1 MNLRE
6 APEWQVQEWLNVDR
20 PIALAD
26 LRGRPIVALAFQM
39 LCPGCVQH
47 AIPQLKRIRELF
59 GKAQLAVLGLHSVF
73 EHHEAQGRPEVLKAF
88 LHENRVR
95 LPVAIDAPGEDGVP
109 LTFRAYGMQ
118 GTPTVLLIDAAGRLR
133 SQGFGHVDDLR
144 LGAAIGSLLAG
155 HAIDGQPA
163 RS

>member
-1 MNLRE
+1 MKLRE

-20 PIALAD
+20 SMALAD
-26 LRGRPIVALAFQM
+26 YRGRPIVALAFQM

-47 AIPQLKRIRELF
+47 ALPQLKRIRELF
-59 GKAQLAVLGLHSVF
+59 GESQLAVLGLHTVF

-88 LHENRVR
+88 LDENRIR

-118 GTPTVLLIDAAGRLR
+118 GTPTVLLIDGEGRLR

-155 HAIDGQPA
+155 RAIDG
-163 RS
+163 

>member
-1 MNLRE
+1 MKLRE

-20 PIALAD
+20 SMALAD
-26 LRGRPIVALAFQM
+26 YRGRPIVALAFQM

-47 AIPQLKRIRELF
+47 ALPQLKRIRELF
-59 GKAQLAVLGLHSVF
+59 GESQLAVLGLHTVF

-88 LHENRVR
+88 LHENRIR

-109 LTFRAYGMQ
+109 LTFRAYDMQ
-118 GTPTVLLIDAAGRLR
+118 GTPTVLLIDAEGRLR

-155 HAIDGQPA
+155 RAIDG
-163 RS
+163 

>member
-1 MNLRE
+1 MKLRE

-20 PIALAD
+20 PRALAD
-26 LRGRPIVALAFQM
+26 YRGPPIVALAFQM

-47 AIPQLKRIRELF
+47 ALPQLKRIRELF
-59 GKAQLAVLGLHSVF
+59 GESQLAVLGLHTVF

-88 LHENRVR
+88 LHENRIR

-109 LTFRAYGMQ
+109 LTFRAYDMQ
-118 GTPTVLLIDAAGRLR
+118 GTPTVLLIDAEGQLR

-155 HAIDGQPA
+155 RAIDG
-163 RS
+163 

>member
-1 MNLRE
+1 MKLRE

-20 PIALAD
+20 PMALAD
-26 LRGRPIVALAFQM
+26 YRGRPIVALAFQM

-47 AIPQLKRIRELF
+47 ALPQLKRIRELF
-59 GKAQLAVLGLHSVF
+59 GESQLAVLGLHTVF
-73 EHHEAQGRPEVLKAF
+73 EHHEAQGRPEVLEAF
-88 LHENRVR
+88 LHENRIR

-109 LTFRAYGMQ
+109 LTFRAYDMQ
-118 GTPTVLLIDAAGRLR
+118 GTPTVLLIDAEGQLR

-155 HAIDGQPA
+155 RAIDG
-163 RS
+163 

>member
-20 PIALAD
+20 PVTLSD
-26 LRGRPIVALAFQM
+26 YRGRPIAALAFQM

-59 GKAQLAVLGLHSVF
+59 GESQLAVLGLHSVF

-88 LHENRVR
+88 LHENRIR

-118 GTPTVLLIDAAGRLR
+118 GTPTVLLIDAEGRLR

-144 LGAAIGSLLAG
+144 LGASIGSLLAG
-155 HAIDGQPA
+155 HAIDG
-163 RS
+163 

>member
-1 MNLRE
+1 MKLRE

-20 PIALAD
+20 SMALAD
-26 LRGRPIVALAFQM
+26 YRGRPIVALAFQM

-47 AIPQLKRIRELF
+47 ALPQLKRIRELF
-59 GKAQLAVLGLHSVF
+59 GESQLAVLGLHTVF

-88 LHENRVR
+88 LHENRIR

-118 GTPTVLLIDAAGRLR
+118 GTPTVLLIDAEGQLR

-155 HAIDGQPA
+155 RAIDG
-163 RS
+163 

>member
-1 MNLRE
+1 MKLRE

-20 PIALAD
+20 PMALAD
-26 LRGRPIVALAFQM
+26 YRGRPIVALAFQM
-39 LCPGCVQH
+39 LCPGFVQH
-47 AIPQLKRIRELF
+47 ALPQLKRIRELF
-59 GKAQLAVLGLHSVF
+59 GESQLAVLGLHTVF

-88 LHENRVR
+88 LHENRIR

-109 LTFRAYGMQ
+109 LTFRAYDMQ
-118 GTPTVLLIDAAGRLR
+118 GTPTVLLIDAEGQLR

-155 HAIDGQPA
+155 RAIDG
-163 RS
+163 

>member
-1 MNLRE
+1 MKLRE

-20 PIALAD
+20 SMALAD
-26 LRGRPIVALAFQM
+26 YRGRPIVALAFQM

-47 AIPQLKRIRELF
+47 ALPQLKRIRELF
-59 GKAQLAVLGLHSVF
+59 GESQLAVLGLHTVF

-88 LHENRVR
+88 RHENRIR

-109 LTFRAYGMQ
+109 LTFRAYDMQ
-118 GTPTVLLIDAAGRLR
+118 GTPTVLLIDAEGQLR

-155 HAIDGQPA
+155 RAIDG
-163 RS
+163 

>member
-1 MNLRE
+1 MKLRE

-20 PIALAD
+20 SMALAD
-26 LRGRPIVALAFQM
+26 YRGRPIVALAFQM

-47 AIPQLKRIRELF
+47 ALPQLKRIRELF
-59 GKAQLAVLGLHSVF
+59 GESQLAVLGLHTVF

-88 LHENRVR
+88 LHENRIR

-109 LTFRAYGMQ
+109 LTFRAYDMQ
-118 GTPTVLLIDAAGRLR
+118 GTPTVLLIDAEGQLR

-155 HAIDGQPA
+155 RAIDG
-163 RS
+163 

>member
-1 MNLRE
+1 MKLRE

-20 PIALAD
+20 SMALAD
-26 LRGRPIVALAFQM
+26 YRGRPIVALAFQM

-47 AIPQLKRIRELF
+47 ALPQLKRIRELF
-59 GKAQLAVLGLHSVF
+59 GESQLAVLGLHTVF

-88 LHENRVR
+88 LHENRIR

-109 LTFRAYGMQ
+109 LTFRAYDMQ
-118 GTPTVLLIDAAGRLR
+118 GTPTVLLIDAEGQLR
-133 SQGFGHVDDLR
+133 SQGFGHDDDLR

-155 HAIDGQPA
+155 RAIDG
-163 RS
+163 

>member
-1 MNLRE
+1 MKLRE
-6 APEWQVQEWLNVDR
+6 ATEWQVQEWLNVDR
-20 PIALAD
+20 SMALAD
-26 LRGRPIVALAFQM
+26 YRGRPIVALAFQM

-47 AIPQLKRIRELF
+47 ALPQLKRIRELF
-59 GKAQLAVLGLHSVF
+59 GESQLAVLGLHTVF

-88 LHENRVR
+88 LHENRIR

-109 LTFRAYGMQ
+109 LTFRAYDMQ
-118 GTPTVLLIDAAGRLR
+118 GTPTVLLIDAEGQLR

-155 HAIDGQPA
+155 RAIDG
-163 RS
+163 

>member
-1 MNLRE
+1 MKLRE

-20 PIALAD
+20 SMALAD
-26 LRGRPIVALAFQM
+26 YRGRPIGALAFQM

-47 AIPQLKRIRELF
+47 ALPQLKRIRELF
-59 GKAQLAVLGLHSVF
+59 GESQLAVLGLHTVF

-88 LHENRVR
+88 LHENRIR

-109 LTFRAYGMQ
+109 LTFRAYDMQ
-118 GTPTVLLIDAAGRLR
+118 GTPTVLLIDAEGQLR

-155 HAIDGQPA
+155 RAIDG
-163 RS
+163 

>member
-1 MNLRE
+1 MKLRE

-20 PIALAD
+20 PMALAD
-26 LRGRPIVALAFQM
+26 YRGRPIVALAFQM

-47 AIPQLKRIRELF
+47 ALPQLKRIRELF
-59 GKAQLAVLGLHSVF
+59 GESQLAVLGLHTVF

-88 LHENRVR
+88 LHENRIR

-109 LTFRAYGMQ
+109 LTFRAYDMQ
-118 GTPTVLLIDAAGRLR
+118 GTPTVLLIDAEGQLR

-155 HAIDGQPA
+155 RAIDG
-163 RS
+163 

>member
-1 MNLRE
+1 MKLRE

-20 PIALAD
+20 PMALAD
-26 LRGRPIVALAFQM
+26 YRGRPIVALAFQM

-47 AIPQLKRIRELF
+47 ALPQLKRIRELF
-59 GKAQLAVLGLHSVF
+59 GESQLAVLGLHTVF
-73 EHHEAQGRPEVLKAF
+73 EHYEAQGRPEVLKAF
-88 LHENRVR
+88 LHENRIR

-109 LTFRAYGMQ
+109 LTFRAYDMQ
-118 GTPTVLLIDAAGRLR
+118 GTPTVLLIDAEGQLR

-155 HAIDGQPA
+155 RAIDG
-163 RS
+163 

>member
-1 MNLRE
+1 MKLRE

-20 PIALAD
+20 SMALAD
-26 LRGRPIVALAFQM
+26 YRGRPIVALAFQM

-47 AIPQLKRIRELF
+47 ALPQLKRIRELF
-59 GKAQLAVLGLHSVF
+59 GESQLAVLGLHTVF

-88 LHENRVR
+88 LHENRIR

-109 LTFRAYGMQ
+109 LTFRAYDMQ
-118 GTPTVLLIDAAGRLR
+118 GTPTILLIDAEGQLR

-155 HAIDGQPA
+155 RAIDG
-163 RS
+163 

>member
-1 MNLRE
+1 M
-6 APEWQVQEWLNVDR
+6 
-20 PIALAD
+20 ALAD
-26 LRGRPIVALAFQM
+26 YRGRPIVALAFQM

-47 AIPQLKRIRELF
+47 ALPQLKRIRELF
-59 GKAQLAVLGLHSVF
+59 GESQLAVLGLHTVF

-88 LHENRVR
+88 LHENRIR

-109 LTFRAYGMQ
+109 LTFRAYDMQ
-118 GTPTVLLIDAAGRLR
+118 GTPTVLLIDAEGQLR

-155 HAIDGQPA
+155 RAIDG
-163 RS
+163 

>member
-1 MNLRE
+1 MKLRE
-6 APEWQVQEWLNVDR
+6 ATEWQVQEWLNVDR
-20 PIALAD
+20 PMALAD
-26 LRGRPIVALAFQM
+26 YRGRPIVALAFQM

-47 AIPQLKRIRELF
+47 ALPQLKRIRELF
-59 GKAQLAVLGLHSVF
+59 GESQLAVLGLHTVF

-88 LHENRVR
+88 LHENRIR

-109 LTFRAYGMQ
+109 LTFRAYDMQ
-118 GTPTVLLIDAAGRLR
+118 GTPTVLLIDAEGQLR

-155 HAIDGQPA
+155 RAIDG
-163 RS
+163 